1 MGENP
6 LDENEDGF
14 TLLHFASMHGR
25 LDILKYLV
33 EDEKCVPPPTTLHI
47 AAEGEQFHVVRYLVE
62 ECQLD
67 PTALDSFNRSPL
79 CYACMNGEIEMAR
92 YLVACM
98 SECMKMD
105 DIMFHSEVLSGIIYD
120 APQMDNSLSCACLG
134 GHLSAVKF
142 LIEECKCNPNLV
154 YNGLAPL
161 HIAAAKGF
169 LSIVKYLLSQGCD
182 PGIKCFHDIQPI
194 HMAASLGQLNV
205 LKYFIEEQ
213 AYNPSVQDRDGVTPL
228 HLAANAGHLSVI
240 RYLVLENKCDPLK
253 ECREFSTSLHCAAYS
268 GHIDIIRFFVKEL
281 GYDSNCDG
289 FNSAPIHSAAES
301 GELEMVKVLVDEL
314 GCDPIRPNTVQQT
327 ALQIA
332 VVEGHLPVL
341 KYLIEDKKCIT
352 NDDKNTILHDSA
364 SFGHLHILKYLI
376 NEQNMDKN
384 SYGCFYNPLS
394 LAALSGH
401 LSVVTYLLEIDSEC
415 LDRDRMTPLHYA
427 SIEGH
432 LEIVKYLL
440 SSYPSMF
447 SLNKA
452 SPLYLAISK
461 GKLEIVKYMLE
472 TNHNIILPDLKSLL
486 HTAATSGKLE
496 ITQYLIRDMKCDP
509 TLKDNS
515 LNTPLHYACLGQDIM
530 DSVDKFILHLRDTG
544 STEHFKYNPPRE
556 EFLKVVEYLVGEL
569 KCDVNSKNNQ
579 DITPLHNAAK
589 EGHLEIVR
597 YLVEKKAEIV
607 CYDTSGN
614 TPLHLAA
621 RKNHLDV
628 VKFLTGKVKNYPFKE
643 NNLQQTPLHVA
654 LESQSFISALYLVV
668 TMFNL

>member
-1 MGENP
+1 M
-6 LDENEDGF
+6 
-14 TLLHFASMHGR
+14 
-25 LDILKYLV
+25 
-33 EDEKCVPPPTTLHI
+33 
-47 AAEGEQFHVVRYLVE
+47 
-62 ECQLD
+62 
-67 PTALDSFNRSPL
+67 
-79 CYACMNGEIEMAR
+79 
-92 YLVACM
+92 
-98 SECMKMD
+98 
-105 DIMFHSEVLSGIIYD
+105 
-120 APQMDNSLSCACLG
+120 
-134 GHLSAVKF
+134 
-142 LIEECKCNPNLV
+142 V

-161 HIAAAKGF
+161 HIASAKGF

-182 PGIKCFHDIQPI
+182 PGIKCFHDMQPI

-213 AYNPSVQDRDGVTPL
+213 AYNPSALDKDCVTPL

-240 RYLVLENKCDPLK
+240 RYLVFENKSDPLR
-253 ECREFSTSLHCAAYS
+253 ECREYSTSLHCAACS
-268 GHIDIIRFFVKEL
+268 GHIDVIRFFVKEL

-301 GELEMVKVLVDEL
+301 GELEMVKVLVNEL

-352 NDDKNTILHDSA
+352 SGDKSVILHYSA
-364 SFGHLHILKYLI
+364 MYGHLHILKYLI

-384 SYGCFYNPLS
+384 CYSYGCLYNPLS

-401 LSVVTYLLEIDSEC
+401 LSVVTYLLEIDSQY

-427 SIEGH
+427 SSEGH
-432 LEIVKYLL
+432 LEIVKYLM

-447 SLNKA
+447 SLNNIA
-452 SPLYLAISK
+452 SNSPLHLAISK
-461 GKLEIVKYMLE
+461 GRLEIVKYMLE
-472 TNHNIILPDLKSLL
+472 TNHNIILPDLKSLC
-486 HTAATSGKLE
+486 HTANKSGKLE
-496 ITQYLIRDMKCDP
+496 ITQYLIHDMKCDP

-515 LNTPLHYACLGQDIM
+515 LNTPLHYACLGQDIN
-530 DSVDKFILHLRDTG
+530 DKVAKFILHLRATG
-544 STEHFKYNPPRE
+544 SIEDFKYSPPRE

-579 DITPLHNAAK
+579 DITPLHYAAQ

-654 LESQSFISALYLVV
+654 LQSHSDSISALYLVV
-668 TMFNL
+668 TMFNLL